1 MLKGDDGII
10 KHLEDSTNV
19 VKSNKKLTFGMILWI
34 VFYAVL
40 LILDTFF
47 YKIPRIGGL
56 WQNIIVMTLFFI
68 GVIWYF
74 FGYMKVLRHV
84 DSYKKK
90 KSLYLTLFI
99 LLYIA
104 SIFLV
109 FHIIGLTVNK
119 LWLDIILRG
128 IFALSL
134 YYLANGGYKSA
145 VKRLN

>member
-1 MLKGDDGII
+1 MVIYEVWLETVRFIIVAYRGFKNILTYTLEIYLSAKGYWI
-10 KHLEDSTNV
+10 LATSWENE
-19 VKSNKKLTFGMILWI
+19 KSYPDI
-34 VFYAVL
+34 V
-40 LILDTFF
+40 
-47 YKIPRIGGL
+47 
-56 WQNIIVMTLFFI
+56 NII
-68 GVIWYF
+68 
-74 FGYMKVLRHV
+74 
-84 DSYKKK
+84 
-90 KSLYLTLFI
+90 FI

-128 IFALSL
+128 IFAWSL